1 MNRTQSIDLS
11 LAQPGML
18 LAAPLLD
25 ANGAVLL
32 PQGAALSEASLA
44 GLRRR
49 GIETCEVSLAADA
62 PDPAQRAAARER
74 ACARLQQ
81 LFRHR
86 SEADDNDAAPE
97 LLRVLTAFRQQE

>member
-1 MNRTQSIDLS
+1 MNRAQQIDLA

-32 PQGAALSEASLA
+32 PQGASLSESSLA

-49 GIETCEVSLAADA
+49 GIDSCVVSLAEDE
-62 PDPAQRAAARER
+62 PDPARRAAERER
-74 ACARLQQ
+74 ACARLRQ

-86 SEADDNDAAPE
+86 SDPDDSDAAPE
-97 LLRVLTAFRQQE
+97 LLRVLTAYRQQD

>member
-1 MNRTQSIDLS
+1 MNRAQYIPIT

-25 ANGAVLL
+25 AHGAVLL
-32 PQGAALSEASLA
+32 PEGATLSESILA

-49 GIETCEVSLAADA
+49 GIETCMVSLAQDA
-62 PDPAQRAAARER
+62 PDPAQRAAERER
-74 ACARLQQ
+74 ACARLRQ

-86 SEADDNDAAPE
+86 SEPDDSDAAPE